1 MKVKVYGRPG
11 TRELRGVIKSVEVY
25 NDILLGKTDWSDVDK
40 KRITD
45 YQLPA
50 AVFTRLLALDKETL
64 WHDAERETT
73 TQLLNKMLDDL
84 AARIHA
90 DESDFVS
97 EAIEDIRAKYLQEV
111 TGCGTD

>member
-1 MKVKVYGRPG
+1 MNVKVYGRPG
-11 TRELRGVIKSVEVY
+11 TRECRGVIKSVDVY

-50 AVFTRLLALDKETL
+50 AVFTRLLELDKATL
-64 WHDAERETT
+64 QHDVEREAT
-73 TQLLNKMLDDL
+73 TQLLNRMLDDL
-84 AARIHA
+84 AAAIHA

-97 EAIEDIRAKYLQEV
+97 EAIEDIRAKYLRKV
-111 TGCGTD
+111 VGCGTD

>member
-11 TRELRGVIKSVEVY
+11 TRDCRGVIKSVDVY

-50 AVFTRLLALDKETL
+50 AVFTRLLELDKATL
-64 WHDAERETT
+64 QRDVERETT
-73 TQLLNKMLDDL
+73 PQLLNKMLDDL

-97 EAIEDIRAKYLQEV
+97 EAIEEVRAKYLQEV
-111 TGCGTD
+111 AGCGTD